1 MSRAR
6 SIVLASRPSHAS
18 RVFHGPRTRIAL
30 VALVA
35 ALPVLPGARAFAQA
49 PAEWPEQSVRG
60 MAVVGLAAG
69 ASRQAGA
76 PAEWSGGAQ
85 YVPFVTEHWQIGTSV
100 GGGGATALDGFRGY
114 SAGSVGALANYW
126 IGSNRRS
133 RPHVG
138 AFAGAGDGRNVPS
151 ASWWGGYA
159 GWSHFVTPFT
169 ALDASF
175 SGTRVSY
182 ERETY
187 TVLGIGLQPYAFGRA
202 SVPGEARKRAQ
213 TSGALDLDFDANAT
227 LSPVRD
233 YTVRLALAPFLL
245 RALQVGGTLEGEY
258 RPGRRGTPLAE
269 AVTRRALEGF
279 ARVYYP
285 TRGTLQPFA
294 GAFLA
299 TASGTPDAWR
309 NVSRGAS
316 AGVRAYPNPG
326 MALDVSL
333 ELRHFT
339 EPDPADGVSRRPD
352 RLAVRLG
359 LTPHF
364 SRPGR

>member
-6 SIVLASRPSHAS
+6 SVVLASRPSHAS
-18 RVFHGPRTRIAL
+18 RAFHGSRTRI
-30 VALVA
+30 ALVA

-60 MAVVGLAAG
+60 MAAVGLAAS

-76 PAEWSGGAQ
+76 PAEWSGGAL
-85 YVPFVTEHWQIGTSV
+85 YAPFVTEHWQIGTSV
-100 GGGGATALDGFRGY
+100 GAGGATALDGFRGY
-114 SAGSVGALANYW
+114 SAGSVGLLADYW

-138 AFAGAGDGRNVPS
+138 AYATAVDGRNFIRDFS
-151 ASWWGGYA
+151 WGGRV
-159 GWSHFVTPFT
+159 GWSYFVTPFT

-175 SGTRVSY
+175 NATRFGYTRV
-182 ERETY
+182 TY
-187 TVLGIGLQPYAFGRA
+187 TALHAGLQPYTFNRA
-202 SVPGEARKRAQ
+202 AGAGAARRRAQ
-213 TSGALDLDFDANAT
+213 APGALDLAVDATAA
-227 LSPVRD
+227 LSPTRD
-233 YTVRLALAPFLL
+233 YALRLGVAPFLL
-245 RALQVGGTLEGEY
+245 RALQVGGTVDAEY
-258 RPGRRGTPLAE
+258 WGGRRGTPGAE
-269 AVTRRALEGF
+269 AFTRRAFEGF
-279 ARVYYP
+279 APVYYP

-294 GAFLA
+294 GAFLS

-339 EPDPADGVSRRPD
+339 EPDPIDGVSRRPD